1 MENEINEN
9 EYLLLSNSELETLL
23 IDITNEYKEYQNVL
37 NEAYS
42 NMTLLSNKYEIIKQ
56 LLDKRNGRKSTTD

>member
-1 MENEINEN
+1 MENKINEN
-9 EYLLLSNSELETLL
+9 EYLLLSNSELESLL
-23 IDITNEYKEYQNVL
+23 IDITNEYNEYQNVL

>member
-9 EYLLLSNSELETLL
+9 EYLLLSNSELDTLL
-23 IDITNEYKEYQNVL
+23 IDITNEYNEYQNVL
-37 NEAYS
+37 NEAYR

-56 LLDKRNGRKSTTD
+56 LLNKRNGRKSTTD

>member
-1 MENEINEN
+1 MENKINEN
-9 EYLLLSNSELETLL
+9 EYLLLSNSELESLL
-23 IDITNEYKEYQNVL
+23 IDITNEYNEYQNVL
-37 NEAYS
+37 YEAYS

>member
-1 MENEINEN
+1 MENKINEN

-23 IDITNEYKEYQNVL
+23 IDITNEYNEYQNVL

>member
-1 MENEINEN
+1 MENKINEN

-23 IDITNEYKEYQNVL
+23 IDITNEYNEYQNVL

-56 LLDKRNGRKSTTD
+56 LLNKRNGRKSTTD